1 MMKMD
6 INCMKKILRKMLVL
20 AVAAVMIVSAAPV
33 SRAFAA
39 NDDKPVR
46 EVHKVGVGGKQY
58 CFFVQNNVVLTPAE
72 VQKMTDREL
81 TAEILKRTGLYMK
94 ETNCKAPSH
103 KAITPDDWIKAGG
116 SFLLL
121 NADIEKMRS
130 AEPAEG
136 EPVKIYMDLKIS
148 TEPAEEDKPDS
159 GGSGEGT
166 DEEGEEEEPEKPSYS
181 TYKKI
186 SPRLLFVAIAT
197 EADAASGEDFC
208 EEEQTDNT
216 DENGQSK
223 TAKKK
228 TKKKSQKEPSIP
240 DDEGEAEEMLPEYRT
255 IRMED
260 RSGGPVKATLED
272 GTPVTLEWIDPARQS
287 DDGQSFLDHVP
298 GGAVGLTIIAV
309 FAAGAA
315 AVLAAAVRRRREE

>member
-1 MMKMD
+1 MAVR
-6 INCMKKILRKMLVL
+6 KILVL
-20 AVAAVMIVSAAPV
+20 AVAAVMIASSVPV

-39 NDDKPVR
+39 DDEKPVR

-72 VQKMTDREL
+72 IQKMTDKEL

-94 ETNCKAPSH
+94 ETNCKVASH

-116 SFLLL
+116 SFLLID
-121 NADIEKMRS
+121 ADIEKMRS
-130 AEPAEG
+130 AVPAEG

-148 TEPAEEDKPDS
+148 TEPAEEEKPDS
-159 GGSGEGT
+159 GGSGE
-166 DEEGEEEEPEKPSYS
+166 EGEGEEEPEKPSYT

-197 EADAASGEDFC
+197 ETDAASGEDFC
-208 EEEQTDNT
+208 EEEKTDNT
-216 DENGQSK
+216 DSGEESS

-228 TKKKSQKEPSIP
+228 TKKKTVKEPSIP
-240 DDEGEAEEMLPEYRT
+240 DDGVEEEEILPEYRT

-298 GGAVGLTIIAV
+298 GGAVGLTVIAV
-309 FAAGAA
+309 IAAGAA
-315 AVLAAAVRRRREE
+315 AALAAVIRRRKEE